1 MAVFA
6 GLFRWLTA
14 SAPVA
19 PAKSHPDLAPIDVAR
34 VVAELDLVAEGAR
47 LGALGVPAP
56 DATAPS
62 GPETAAL
69 QRIEKSR
76 QDYVDWATLR
86 LGVIDQGLAACDVTA
101 EVNRAAQAD
110 PEFVRQASALIAER
124 EGVLRACAEAA
135 QRRQAEL
142 AAFRARHSLA
152 REAEVLE
159 FWGRAWRAALV
170 LFLAV
175 VEGVLNA
182 GFFAQGLDSGLLGG
196 AFYAMLL
203 ALLNVGTAYAF
214 GRWLVRHVN
223 HRDVAARLFGVA
235 SLVAAIA
242 ALVTVALCI
251 AHFRDALTAER
262 PDASRVALDA
272 LVATP
277 FVLHDLMSWGLFGLS
292 VFFGV
297 VALADG
303 YKSDDPYPGY
313 SAVARRARQAVDDH
327 VDELDA
333 LREDLDELKERA
345 LRALDESVR
354 RAQATVVAG
363 AGWLQDKRAAESR
376 LHTALRDAD
385 HALAAVLAAFRTEN
399 EAHRG
404 GAPRP
409 AYFDAP
415 VALAPLRLPDF
426 RVEEAERRLAAQ
438 RAQVDAL
445 LAEVEAARTRI
456 QAAYARTFDG
466 LKPLELHFPRDAR
479 PAPDP
484 A

>member
-6 GLFRWLTA
+6 GLFRWLTS
-14 SAPVA
+14 SAPEV

-34 VVAELDLVAEGAR
+34 VVAELELVAEGAR

-101 EVNRAAQAD
+101 DVNRASQAD
-110 PEFVRQASALIAER
+110 PAFVRQASALIAER

-135 QRRQAEL
+135 RRREAEL
-142 AAFRARHSLA
+142 VAFRSRHALQ
-152 REAEVLE
+152 REAEVFD

-214 GRWLVRHVN
+214 GRWLVRYVN
-223 HRDVAARLFGVA
+223 HRDIGARLFGLV
-235 SLVAAIA
+235 SILVAVFAMC
-242 ALVTVALCI
+242 TVALCI
-251 AHFRDALTAER
+251 AHFRDALTAEL
-262 PDASRVALDA
+262 PNASRVALDA
-272 LVATP
+272 LGTSP
-277 FVLHDLMSWGLFGLS
+277 FVLHDVMSWGLFALS

-333 LREDLDELKERA
+333 LREDLDMLKDDA
-345 LRALDESVR
+345 LGALDESVR
-354 RAQATVVAG
+354 RSQAMLVTFG
-363 AGWLQDKRAAESR
+363 GWLQDKRAAQSR

-399 EAHRG
+399 EAHRA

-415 VALAPLRLPDF
+415 VALAPLHLPAF
-426 RVEEAERRLAAQ
+426 RVEEDEQRLAAQ
-438 RAQVDAL
+438 RERVQAL
-445 LAEVEAARTRI
+445 LAEVEAARMRI

-466 LKPLELHFPRDAR
+466 LKPLERHFPRDAH
-479 PAPDP
+479 AEEE
-484 A
+484 AA